1 MKIKAYFNLHKKIFS
16 VQHNGLV
23 IGHADHL
30 TISSPQFKVS
40 EAGRQRVLRDKR
52 KNVHAFVIGEVAD
65 DWKSLPDNDLQGE
78 AITYNPY
85 KYSTFVKR
93 ADESPVHA
101 AASVQMVAKDGRA
114 SMVATFS

>member
-23 IGHADHL
+23 IGHADRL
-30 TISSPQFKVS
+30 MISNPQFKVS

-52 KNVHAFVIGEVAD
+52 KNVHAFVEVAD
-65 DWKSLPDNDLQGE
+65 DWKSMEHQDLQGE

-85 KYSTFVKR
+85 KYSSFVKR